1 MRVFCAR
8 LSATD
13 RAEGTVTI
21 MSGKENP
28 KWKAFIAWLNTPE
41 HLRGSIATE
50 EEWGAANGVTTRT
63 MRRWKQ
69 EPAFIELRDSMV
81 DEAVAQVDV
90 ASSGGSDEDTYRA
103 VKARLVEGARS
114 GNVKSLELY
123 FKTYGKP
130 FVDDE
135 VAARSVDLS
144 SVELPVLVGR
154 AVLALAPEELERV
167 LRDAGW
173 VVERPAGG

>member
-1 MRVFCAR
+1 MHVFCAR

-13 RAEGTVTI
+13 RAEGTVSI
-21 MSGKENP
+21 MSGKDNS

-41 HLRGSIATE
+41 LVRTIASE
-50 EEWGAANGVTTRT
+50 EEWGEANGVSTRT
-63 MRRWKQ
+63 LRRWKQ
-69 EPAFIELRDSMV
+69 DPAFIELRDQMV
-81 DEAVAQVDV
+81 DEAVSQVDV
-90 ASSGGSDEDTYRA
+90 SSSGGSDEDTYRA

-154 AVLALAPEELERV
+154 AVLALAPEEFERV
-167 LRDAGW
+167 LVDAGW
-173 VVERPAGG
+173 VVQRPSGD